1 MKDTLRTLIEDA
13 VRESMETGQ
22 VALDELPEVELERP
36 KDPAHGDW
44 ATNVA
49 LRSAKAAHMSPR
61 VLAEAV
67 AARIADHPDIAAVEV
82 AGPGFINIRL
92 SESAL
97 QRFVTEARKA
107 GVDWGRADLGH
118 GRRVQVEFVSA
129 NPVGPMHVGHGRWA
143 ALGDS
148 MAALL
153 EHAGWR
159 VEREFYIND
168 AGVQMEIFAK
178 SVAARYLQLT
188 GRDATFADEWY
199 QGAYITGIAREILDA
214 EGDVWAEADP
224 ADREAHFKEV
234 AYAQVLAHL
243 DQVLRGMGVR
253 FDVWFSERT
262 LHEKDAD
269 GRSAVDRGI
278 DELREAGH
286 VYEADGATWF
296 RSTAFGDDKDRVL
309 RKADGEFTYFAADI
323 AYHRDKFARGFDRV
337 IDIWGADHHGYVARM
352 KAAAAALGHPG
363 QLDVVI
369 GQLVTLLRNG
379 EVVRMSKRTG
389 EMVTFEE
396 LLDEVGADAA
406 RYFFLRRSTDQP
418 LDFDIGLAKQR
429 SNDNPVYYVQY
440 AHARICSILRKAAG
454 LPLDADIGAADVA
467 GRLIGADPQLAVLTD
482 PVELVLIRKVAE
494 FPEIVEEAA
503 LTLAPHK
510 LPHYA
515 EDLAA
520 AFHQFYTVCR
530 VVTDDKALTTA
541 RLALIDAARLTFER
555 ALALLGVGAPERM

>member
-1 MKDTLRTLIEDA
+1 MRDTLRTLVEDA
-13 VRESMETGQ
+13 VRESMEAGQ
-22 VALDELPEVELERP
+22 VALEGLPEVELERP
-36 KDPAHGDW
+36 RDPAHGDW

-49 LRSAKAAHMSPR
+49 LKSAKTAGVAPR
-61 VLAEAV
+61 VFAEAV
-67 AARIADHPDIAAVEV
+67 AARIADHPDVAAVEV

-92 SESAL
+92 SDTAL
-97 QRFVTEARKA
+97 QRVVRDVRNA
-107 GVDWGRADLGH
+107 GADWGRTDAGG

-148 MAALL
+148 MSAVL
-153 EHAGWR
+153 EHSGWR
-159 VEREFYIND
+159 VEREFYVND

-178 SVAARYLQLT
+178 SVAARYLELT
-188 GRDATFADEWY
+188 GHETAFAKDWY

-214 EGDVWAEADP
+214 EGDVWADAD
-224 ADREAHFKEV
+224 AAERESHFKEV

-243 DQVLRGMGVR
+243 ERVLRGMGVE

-262 LHEKDAD
+262 LHVLDAD

-296 RSTAFGDDKDRVL
+296 RSTTFGDDKDRVL
-309 RKADGEFTYFAADI
+309 RKADGEFTYFAADV
-323 AYHRDKFARGFDRV
+323 AYHRDKFERGFDRV

-352 KAAAAALGHPG
+352 KAAAAALGRPG

-406 RYFFLRRSTDQP
+406 RYFFLRRSTDQA

-454 LPLDADIGAADVA
+454 LAADADIDASEVA
-467 GRLIGADPQLAVLTD
+467 EDLVGREPGLAVLTD
-482 PVELVLIRKVAE
+482 PAELVLVRKIAE
-494 FPEIVEEAA
+494 FPEVVEEAA
-503 LTLAPHK
+503 LALAPHK
-510 LPHYA
+510 LPHYV
-515 EDLAA
+515 EELAA
-520 AFHQFYTVCR
+520 SFHQFYTVCR
-530 VVTDDKALTTA
+530 VVTDDGPLTTA